1 MVEDFQKIK
10 GELKKLK
17 EKKSKK
23 IGLGKLEKKFTKRIA
38 NKKILKKSQA
48 TLTIKQREA
57 PSVLGDPNR
66 FFVGELGG
74 DFL

>member
-10 GELKKLK
+10 KELKKLK
-17 EKKSKK
+17 SKKKKNPILKKFSKK
-23 IGLGKLEKKFTKRIA
+23 IGGKKV
-38 NKKILKKSQA
+38 LKGSKA
-48 TLTIKQREA
+48 TLTIKQRET